1 MLIYII
7 YLIGPSLFRKLSTFL
22 TYIGLLIFFSLNS
35 YFLAN
40 SKLMTSSVAP
50 LSSSASTI
58 IPSYVLILSNLI
70 FTVTFLNLSPLSR
83 LQTDIF
89 STTLLSIA
97 NLFMLEPNQGLLD
110 FLLHLTCVLSVLIYI
125 C

>member
-7 YLIGPSLFRKLSTFL
+7 YLIGSSLFRKLSTFL

>member
-7 YLIGPSLFRKLSTFL
+7 YLIGSSLFRKLSTFL
-22 TYIGLLIFFSLNS
+22 TYIGLSIFFSLNS

-40 SKLMTSSVAP
+40 SKLMTSPVAP